1 MAAEELTCKEV
12 VELVTD
18 YLEGTM
24 SDQDRLRFEEHVAGC
39 EGCGRYLHQMR
50 ETIRLTGTLTE
61 AQVPEP
67 QKQALRSAFR
77 DWKGGGAG

>member
-1 MAAEELTCKEV
+1 MATPALTCKEV
-12 VELVTD
+12 VEIVTD

-39 EGCGRYLHQMR
+39 EGCSRYLHQMR

-61 AQVPEP
+61 EQVPEP
-67 QKQALRSAFR
+67 QKEALRSAFQ
-77 DWKGGGAG
+77 DWNAGGAD